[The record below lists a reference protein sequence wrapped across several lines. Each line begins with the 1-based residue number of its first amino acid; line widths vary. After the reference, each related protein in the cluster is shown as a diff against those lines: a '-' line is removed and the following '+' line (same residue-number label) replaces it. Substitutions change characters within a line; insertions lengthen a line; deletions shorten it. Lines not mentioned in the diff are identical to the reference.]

1 MGCAGFRQHMK
12 INYRWVLEWPSMEPG
27 FEDKQ
32 EIRKGVDVIHLKDG
46 KIINSLTFTK
56 TTLEIDTKRQVKIS
70 VIKIPAPGNRE
81 YISLGNL
88 SR

>member
-32 EIRKGVDVIHLKDG
+32 EIRKGVDVIHSRTVK
-46 KIINSLTFTK
+46 SLTSSPLPKQPLKLTPSARLK
-56 TTLEIDTKRQVKIS
+56 SQS
-70 VIKIPAPGNRE
+70 
-81 YISLGNL
+81 
-88 SR
+88 

>member
-32 EIRKGVDVIHLKDG
+32 EIESIFLWV
-46 KIINSLTFTK
+46 TFPDETGRSPI
-56 TTLEIDTKRQVKIS
+56 L
-70 VIKIPAPGNRE
+70 PGAGF
-81 YISLGNL
+81 ISLVNRRNRNSTGG
-88 SR
+88 